1 MDSIAYDVYINRK
14 GRLKKT
20 HSEKR
25 LYLLRE
31 LLSELPEH
39 GDWHIPEDT
48 EEQKRLLRSLMN
60 IRPSCP
66 ISSGFLEVQD
76 EYLKEVVAGKGIT
89 HADDLPVLPVNS
101 RLVLWRGD
109 ITTLEADAI
118 VNAANSAL
126 RGCFVP
132 CHQITYDNEETV
144 RR

>member
-1 MDSIAYDVYINRK
+1 
-14 GRLKKT
+14 
-20 HSEKR
+20 
-25 LYLLRE
+25 
-31 LLSELPEH
+31 
-39 GDWHIPEDT
+39 
-48 EEQKRLLRSLMN
+48 MN
-60 IRPSCP
+60 IRPPCP

-101 RLVLWRGD
+101 RLVLWRGG